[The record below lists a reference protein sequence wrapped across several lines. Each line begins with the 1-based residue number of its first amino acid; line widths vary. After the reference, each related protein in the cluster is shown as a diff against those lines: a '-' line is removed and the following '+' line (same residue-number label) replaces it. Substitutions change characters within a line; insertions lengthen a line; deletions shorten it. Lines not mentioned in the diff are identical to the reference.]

1 MPRAQNQ
8 EVHIAPIKGL
18 ITEASPFTFP
28 ENAFTEGF
36 DIKLDTTSR
45 LLRRKGF
52 EYETSHTLTTSL
64 ALDSSSVV
72 HEFVWKTAG
81 GSGENNFVVVQLGAT
96 LHFFNMST
104 LPLSANKHATTV
116 ALSTYAVAGASSIES
131 EHAFFANGDGVLF
144 VFHPQCEPFYITY
157 EDTADVIDSAQITIE
172 IRDLEGVED
181 ETTSTN
187 DRPSSLT
194 TLHNYNLDNQGWADT
209 VSTDDA
215 GDIDPIVDWDAGRA
229 DFPSNADVWWYYRNA
244 TFNNFD
250 LDNVDTVSIGNT
262 PAPKGHFFLNPF
274 NEDRNAVS
282 GFTGIPDVTTN
293 GKRPST
299 GAFFAGRV
307 WYAGVPVTGWNSNL
321 YFSTIALDTKDYG
334 KCHQIND
341 PTSSEQSD
349 LLSSDGGVLT
359 IQDCGTILHLHTVQ
373 NLLLVFATNGV
384 WSISGSEG
392 TGFKATD
399 FSVSKISEFSVI
411 GSHNIV
417 SVDGMPVWWNTD
429 GIYRINIEPNLGTI
443 SVQSI
448 SDTTIK
454 TFIDGIPDGE
464 KQYIKGSY
472 DPFLKIVTW
481 LYRTTASSN
490 IRQRSQFN
498 AAIMLD
504 IKLEAFYPWTISE
517 PSSGPQIYG
526 VVSTA
531 ANPAKETETFFLTL
545 VETAT
550 DVYSLTF
557 SQEWDTD
564 YLDWTTFDAT
574 GTDYSSYVIMG
585 HSLSGKQMLKF
596 TNNYLIFLTD
606 TLANSSC
613 IMRGLWSYAN
623 AVASNK
629 YSVGQEIY
637 PAKTNVGIQE
647 KKLKLRGSGRAVQV
661 KLESVTGKPFS
672 VVGWSVFVLVQNIP

>member
-8 EVHIAPIKGL
+8 EVHIAPVKGL

-52 EYETSHTLTTSL
+52 EYETSFANESVSLTSG
-64 ALDSSSVV
+64 SVV

-81 GSGENNFVVVQLGAT
+81 GSGENNFVVLQLGAT
-96 LHFFNMST
+96 LSFYNMSSV
-104 LPLSANKHATTV
+104 PLSANKHATTV
-116 ALSTYAVAGASSIES
+116 ALSTYAVAGASNLEAD
-131 EHAFFANGDGVLF
+131 HAFFTNGDGVLF
-144 VFHPQCEPFYITY
+144 VFHPQCEPFYVTY
-157 EDTADVIDSAQITIE
+157 EETADAIDSSQITIE
-172 IRDLEGVED
+172 IRDLEGIDDSLTIAE
-181 ETTSTN
+181 
-187 DRPSSLT
+187 RPASLT
-194 TLHNYNLDNQGWADT
+194 TNHNYNLDNQGWADP
-209 VSTDDA
+209 VNIVGAQSTKD
-215 GDIDPIVDWDAGRA
+215 DPIDKWFA
-229 DFPSNADVWWYYRNA
+229 DEATYPSNADVWWLFRDEENL
-244 TFNNFD
+244 FD
-250 LDNVDTVSIGNT
+250 PKDWSDRISIGNT
-262 PAPKGHFFLNPF
+262 PAPKGHFLLNPF
-274 NEDRNAVS
+274 NEDRDAAS
-282 GFTGIPDVTTN
+282 GLTGITNVTTS

-307 WYAGVPVTGWNSNL
+307 WYSGIPVTGWNSNL
-321 YFSTIALDTKDYG
+321 YFSTIALDTRDYG
-334 KCHQIND
+334 KCHQAND

-349 LLSSDGGVLT
+349 LLSSDGGVLP
-359 IQDCGTILHLHTVQ
+359 IQDCGTIVHLHTVQ

-384 WSISGSEG
+384 WSIGGSEG

-417 SVDGMPVWWNTD
+417 SVDGMPIWWNTD
-429 GIYRINIEPNLGTI
+429 GIYSLSIEPNLGTV

-448 SDTTIK
+448 SDTTVK
-454 TFIDGIPDGE
+454 TFVDGIPDTE
-464 KQYIKGSY
+464 KKYIKGSY

-490 IRQRSQFN
+490 IRQRSQYN
-498 AAIMLD
+498 AALILD
-504 IKLEAFYPWTISE
+504 VKLQAFYPWTISE
-517 PSSGPQIYG
+517 PSSGPQIHG

-531 ANPAKETETFFLTL
+531 ANPSKETETFFLTL

-550 DVYSLTF
+550 DVYNVTF

-574 GTDYSSYVIMG
+574 GTDYSSYAIMG

-613 IMRGLWSYAN
+613 IMRGLWGYAN

-637 PAKTNVGIQE
+637 PAKSNVGIQE
-647 KKLKLRGSGRAVQV
+647 KKLKLRGSGRSVQV

-672 VVGWSVFVLVQNIP
+672 VIGWSVFVLIHNIP